1 MDANEISP
9 DGDAEET
16 APETLSPSLL
26 ALQEIKKQNEE
37 QHQDLSEK
45 IAKIEEELIQKIKKD
60 QNQKEAF
67 EKLYEEM
74 KQYKDNFLRTAARPI
89 IADLLLLFDNI
100 ARIEKKMS
108 SHEEVS
114 KDLQF
119 LREELEEILYRQD
132 VEMITEHS
140 PHLDRQYQRAVQTTA
155 TGDPQ
160 EDGRVSQV
168 IREGF
173 RWGEHLLR
181 PQEVLLK
188 KYKEPKE

>member
-9 DGDAEET
+9 ERDAEET

-26 ALQEIKKQNEE
+26 ALQEIKKQNEQ
-37 QHQDLSEK
+37 QHQNLSQK

-60 QNQKEAF
+60 QNQKDAF

-108 SHEEVS
+108 SQKEVS

-132 VEMITEHS
+132 VEMITDHS
-140 PHLDRQYQRAVQTTA
+140 PHLDRQYQRAVQTMPTD
-155 TGDPQ
+155 DPK

-188 KYKEPKE
+188 KYQEPKE